1 VRKDGGKN
9 CEKSAALIMDRRPP
23 MKFGLHF
30 QLPSTA
36 SQSPVQRY
44 RDTLDQCVHAESL
57 GFESVWPVEQHFNS
71 ELSILPAPML
81 MLAALA
87 ERTRTLRLGIAITL
101 LPLWHP
107 LRIAEGIGT
116 LDVISN
122 GRVEFGIGR
131 GSLPRHFSG
140 FGIEMSENRE
150 RFLEGLEV
158 ILKSWTDEHVT
169 HHGRFFD
176 IDNLSVVPKPVQ
188 KPHPPIRVAAN
199 SPETFEL
206 MGRLGYQIFAAAQVN
221 PFPRIREYLP
231 IYRDARKAAGHPDNG
246 PEDVTI
252 LTPLYVGDSEAQIRQ
267 YMEPSLKHFLE
278 ASTSI
283 YTSPEGRQKAEPI
296 ALQRA
301 LERSRMTY
309 EQACQLMAVYETPNA
324 CVDRLGHLREDFN
337 TGRIICW
344 FNTGGLVPH
353 DQVMRSMELFAA
365 KVMPQLA

>member
-1 VRKDGGKN
+1 
-9 CEKSAALIMDRRPP
+9 

-131 GSLPRHFSG
+131 GSLPRHFS
-140 FGIEMSENRE
+140 
-150 RFLEGLEV
+150 
-158 ILKSWTDEHVT
+158 
-169 HHGRFFD
+169 
-176 IDNLSVVPKPVQ
+176 
-188 KPHPPIRVAAN
+188 
-199 SPETFEL
+199 
-206 MGRLGYQIFAAAQVN
+206 
-221 PFPRIREYLP
+221 
-231 IYRDARKAAGHPDNG
+231 
-246 PEDVTI
+246 
-252 LTPLYVGDSEAQIRQ
+252 
-267 YMEPSLKHFLE
+267 
-278 ASTSI
+278 
-283 YTSPEGRQKAEPI
+283 
-296 ALQRA
+296 
-301 LERSRMTY
+301 
-309 EQACQLMAVYETPNA
+309 
-324 CVDRLGHLREDFN
+324 
-337 TGRIICW
+337 
-344 FNTGGLVPH
+344 
-353 DQVMRSMELFAA
+353 
-365 KVMPQLA
+365 